1 MVVKIQQSLNSS
13 DNIKYVLIYNK
24 DKSIFIQLNAV
35 DDHEVVK
42 PILIALE
49 SRAKAYFE
57 VDLDDNS
64 NLKLIEEVSSQPW

>member
-1 MVVKIQQSLNSS
+1 MIVKIQASLNST
-13 DNIKYVLIYNK
+13 DHIKYILIYNQ
-24 DKSIFIQLNAV
+24 DRSITVQLNAV

-42 PILIALE
+42 PILNALE
-49 SRAKAYFE
+49 GRPKAYFD